1 MKGSRRF
8 AFSDHSELPPAK
20 DVLAVTARKH
30 SAAMGVGQ
38 PFHVNA
44 DARRLLA
51 RQVERQRANH
61 SNEHTTTLVGGNG
74 SM

>member
-1 MKGSRRF
+1 
-8 AFSDHSELPPAK
+8 
-20 DVLAVTARKH
+20 
-30 SAAMGVGQ
+30 MGVGQ